1 MSLHTAND
9 NGQSGI
15 EARPLLEVTDLDV
28 VFRLEDAEI
37 QAVRGV
43 DFSISQ
49 GEVVALVGESGSGK
63 STIGL
68 ALMRLLE
75 GESGL
80 TLNGSTQFRSEIWP
94 EINLMTCT
102 ANQMRKIR
110 GNEIAMI
117 FQEPMSSLNPVFR
130 VGDQIVEAIR
140 VHEAINRS
148 EAAARALAMLTLLGI
163 PNPAQCLKS
172 YPHEISGGMRQ
183 RAMIAMALACEPSLL
198 IADEPTTALDV
209 TIQAQIIDHLKRLQ
223 EQSGMSILFITHDLG
238 LVAEI
243 ADRVLVLY
251 AGQIVELSDVEPLF
265 DQPLMP
271 YTGALMRS
279 IPRPGCSSIPGYRIE
294 AIPGTVPN
302 AAALPHGCAFH
313 PRCQFARS
321 TVCDAQNP
329 VLETYKSGR
338 MVRCFRWEEL
348 REEGAI

>member
-1 MSLHTAND
+1 M
-9 NGQSGI
+9 
-15 EARPLLEVTDLDV
+15 PLVYLRKWAGRDAKEGFTVVTWKGGTGGAGGATFERVL
-28 VFRLEDAEI
+28 
-37 QAVRGV
+37 
-43 DFSISQ
+43 S
-49 GEVVALVGESGSGK
+49 
-63 STIGL
+63 L
-68 ALMRLLE
+68 ALIQQRRL
-75 GESGL
+75 
-80 TLNGSTQFRSEIWP
+80 
-94 EINLMTCT
+94 
-102 ANQMRKIR
+102 
-110 GNEIAMI
+110 
-117 FQEPMSSLNPVFR
+117 
-130 VGDQIVEAIR
+130 
-140 VHEAINRS
+140 
-148 EAAARALAMLTLLGI
+148 
-163 PNPAQCLKS
+163 CL
-172 YPHEISGGMRQ
+172 
-183 RAMIAMALACEPSLL
+183 
-198 IADEPTTALDV
+198 
-209 TIQAQIIDHLKRLQ
+209 IQAQIIDHLKRLQ